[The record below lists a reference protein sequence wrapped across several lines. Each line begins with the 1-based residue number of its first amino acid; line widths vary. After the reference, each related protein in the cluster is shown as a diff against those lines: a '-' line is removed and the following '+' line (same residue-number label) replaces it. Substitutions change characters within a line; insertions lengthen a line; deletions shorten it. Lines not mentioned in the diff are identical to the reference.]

1 MSEKRN
7 SATIS
12 GAGTISGGTYD
23 RVSISGA
30 GKVTGDLSADEIKIS
45 GSGKIQGKTEATL
58 IAASGS
64 AVFSQDVIA
73 DEMKVSGSARVDGQV
88 RVKELKCSG
97 TFKTV
102 KGIASEY
109 IKVSGDLR
117 VGEDVEA
124 EIFKASGGFKIEGL
138 LSADR
143 VEIKLGGRCQARE
156 IGGERI
162 EVTRGGW
169 REKGILLDGLI
180 KLFTGGG
187 TAELHT
193 TQIEGDEIL
202 LEDTIAEIVR
212 GKTVEIGPGCRI
224 GLVEYSESLK
234 IHPDAVVEKQTKI

>member
-1 MSEKRN
+1 MTEKRN
-7 SATIS
+7 STSIS
-12 GAGTISGGTYD
+12 GAGVINGGTYD

-30 GKVTGDLSADEIKIS
+30 GKISSDIRAEELRIS
-45 GSGKIQGKTEATL
+45 GAGKVQGKTEATL

-73 DEMKVSGSARVDGQV
+73 EEMKVSGSARVDGQV

-97 TFKTV
+97 SFKAGS
-102 KGIASEY
+102 GISSEY
-109 IKVSGDLR
+109 IKVSGHLR
-117 VGEDVEA
+117 AEGDVEA
-124 EIFKASGGFKIEGL
+124 EIFKASGGFKIGGL

-143 VEIKLGGRCQARE
+143 VEIKLGGRCEVRE
-156 IGGERI
+156 IGGEKI

-193 TQIEGDEIL
+193 SQIEGDDIL
-202 LEDTIAEIVR
+202 LEDTIADIVR
-212 GKTVEIGPGCRI
+212 GKRVEIGPGCKI
-224 GLVEYSESLK
+224 DAVEYSESLRVADGAIVK
-234 IHPDAVVEKQTKI
+234 NQSRV

>member
-97 TFKTV
+97 TFKTA

>member
-1 MSEKRN
+1 MSDKKH
-7 SATIS
+7 SASIS
-12 GAGTISGGTYD
+12 GAGTIGGGTYD

-30 GKVTGDLSADEIKIS
+30 GKITSDIITEELRIS
-45 GSGKIQGKTEATL
+45 GAGKVQGRTEAEK
-58 IAASGS
+58 IVASGS
-64 AVFSQDVIA
+64 AVFAGDVIA
-73 DEMKVSGSARVDGQV
+73 EEMRVSGSARVDG
-88 RVKELKCSG
+88 RIEVKELKCSG
-97 TFKTV
+97 TFKV
-102 KGIASEY
+102 AQSISSEY

-143 VEIKLGGRCQARE
+143 IEIRLGGRCQARE

-169 REKGILLDGLI
+169 KEKGILLDGLI

-187 TAELHT
+187 MAELHT

-202 LEDTIAEIVR
+202 LENTTADIVR
-212 GKTVEIGPGCRI
+212 GKTVEIGPGCNI
-224 GLVEYSESLK
+224 ETVEYSESLRVADEATVRNK
-234 IHPDAVVEKQTKI
+234 SRV

>member
-124 EIFKASGGFKIEGL
+124 EIFKASGGFKIGGL